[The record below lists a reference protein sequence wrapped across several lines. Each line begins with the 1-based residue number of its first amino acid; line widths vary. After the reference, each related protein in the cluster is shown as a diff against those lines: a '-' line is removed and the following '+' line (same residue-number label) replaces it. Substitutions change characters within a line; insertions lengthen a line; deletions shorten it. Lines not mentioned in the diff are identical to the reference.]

1 MKMRGR
7 LILAIVSTILEE
19 AAMVAAVVWGLPLL
33 GVHIPI
39 WILIV
44 VMIGWAAYAIFTF
57 RKGTHALRRKPVSGM
72 LNMVGSRGEV
82 VNPLSPE
89 GVVRIGGE
97 LWAAKSAGGEIKL
110 GEEVLVVEQD
120 RLKLTVHRSSDVS
133 SEKAE

>member
-1 MKMRGR
+1 MRGR
-7 LILAIVSTILEE
+7 LILAIVTTILEE

-44 VMIGWAAYAIFTF
+44 VMIGWAAYTIFTF
-57 RKGTHALRRKPVSGM
+57 RKGTRALRRKPVSGL
-72 LNMVGSRGEV
+72 LNMVGSKGEV
-82 VNPLSPE
+82 VNPLVPE

-97 LWAAKSAGGEIKL
+97 LWAARSAGDRIKL
-110 GEEVLVVEQD
+110 GEEVVVVEQD